1 MKIKSI
7 DTSKEFKLNDS
18 IFKVEMNNQVVYQS
32 VVAELNNLRQ
42 GTSSTKNRSAVSGG
56 GKKPF
61 RQKGTGN
68 ARQGTSRSPLNR
80 GGGSIFGK
88 KLTLKQSI

>member
-18 IFKVEMNNQVVYQS
+18 IFKVEMNDQVVYQS

-42 GTSSTKNRSAVSGG
+42 GTVLQKIDPQFLEEVKNHSD
-56 GKKPF
+56 KKELVMPD
-61 RQKGTGN
+61 RVQVDHH
-68 ARQGTSRSPLNR
+68 
-80 GGGSIFGK
+80 
-88 KLTLKQSI
+88 